1 MYEIRLHGLGGDG
14 VVRLSEIIGMAVTES
29 GKWAHSFPFFGTE
42 IRGAAVKAFTRID
55 DKPITIRSYI
65 YEPDVLILTNDVLL
79 DQPDVTAGI
88 KKDTIFI
95 INTKQEKKALEQ
107 RFGCKVYSIDAVD
120 LAYSIIGKPIVN
132 TIMLGAFIAATGIM
146 TLEAAELINRHSF
159 SETVAEKN
167 NLAMHAGYDYILE
180 VKNETSVER

>member
-14 VVRLSEIIGMAVTES
+14 VVRLSEIIGMAVMES

-65 YEPDVLILTNDVLL
+65 YEPDVLILTNDMLL

-88 KKDTIFI
+88 QKKT
-95 INTKQEKKALEQ
+95 
-107 RFGCKVYSIDAVD
+107 RFYYQYKTGKEVIRRKVWLYGT
-120 LAYSIIGKPIVN
+120 Y
-132 TIMLGAFIAATGIM
+132 
-146 TLEAAELINRHSF
+146 
-159 SETVAEKN
+159 
-167 NLAMHAGYDYILE
+167 Y
-180 VKNETSVER
+180 

>member
-14 VVRLSEIIGMAVTES
+14 VVRLSEIIGMAVMES

-88 KKDTIFI
+88 QKKTIFI
-95 INTKQEKKALEQ
+95 VNTKLDKKALEE
-107 RFGCKVYSIDAVD
+107 RFGCTVHTIDAVD
-120 LAYSIIGKPIVN
+120 LAYNIIGKPIVN

-146 TLEAAELINRHSF
+146 TLDAAEKINRHSF
-159 SETVAEKN
+159 SESIAEKN
-167 NLAMHAGYDYILE
+167 NLAMRAGHDYILE
-180 VKNETSVER
+180 GKK

>member
-65 YEPDVLILTNDVLL
+65 YEPDVIILTNDMLL

-88 KKDTIFI
+88 KGKTIFI
-95 INTKQEKKALEQ
+95 INTKQDKKALEE
-107 RFGCKVYSIDAVD
+107 RFGCMVYTIDAVD
-120 LAYSIIGKPIVN
+120 IAYNIIGKPIVN

-146 TLEAAELINRHSF
+146 TLEAAEKINLHSF
-159 SETVAEKN
+159 SGAIAEKN
-167 NLAMHAGYDYILE
+167 NLAMRAGYDFISE
-180 VKNETSVER
+180 GKI

>member
-1 MYEIRLHGLGGDG
+1 MYEIRLHGLGGEG

-65 YEPDVLILTNDVLL
+65 YEPDVIILTNDMLL

-88 KKDTIFI
+88 KEKTIFI
-95 INTKQEKKALEQ
+95 INTKQDKKALEE
-107 RFGCKVYSIDAVD
+107 RLGCMVYTIDAVD
-120 LAYSIIGKPIVN
+120 IAYNIIGKPIVN
-132 TIMLGAFIAATGIM
+132 TIMLGAFIASTGIM
-146 TLEAAELINRHSF
+146 SLEAAEKINLQNF
-159 SETVAEKN
+159 SGAIAEKN
-167 NLAMHAGYDYILE
+167 NLAMRAGYDFISE
-180 VKNETSVER
+180 GKI